1 MTIIETTSTSA
12 QAYIYQLLANASIEA
27 LPLQLLKKPE
37 ILDPMPSARVFVP
50 YLPGSDFDDTIAATR
65 SIAEFGRQAVPHLPA
80 LAFKSKDELFSW
92 LGQIR
97 NTGTDHLLLIAGDA
111 AAPMVLSPTHW
122 ISSKPG

>member
-1 MTIIETTSTSA
+1 MRIVETTSTSA
-12 QAYIYQLLANASIEA
+12 QAHICQLLTNTSIEA
-27 LPLQLLKKPE
+27 LPWQSLKKPE
-37 ILDPMPSARVFVP
+37 IIDPMPSARVFIP
-50 YLPGSDFDDTIAATR
+50 YLPSSDLDDTIAAIR
-65 SIAEFGRQAVPHLPA
+65 GIAEFHRQAVPHLPA